1 MPRNLRTLKEPE
13 YIDVLCTNND
23 KVVKGRVISKKPDVI
38 VVELP
43 QGLRLNLYKEK
54 HNPSVFTCK
63 QGGLEFQCKP

>member
-13 YIDVLCTNND
+13 TIDVLCTNND
-23 KVVKGRVISKKPDVI
+23 KVVKALVISKKPDII

-54 HNPSVFTCK
+54 NNPSVFTCK